1 MSFWSSDMAFET
13 PWSAGFRSTHRTA
26 GGPDGASLGRPGGES
41 AARRR
46 GVPGGGCLH
55 PCLGGASIVP
65 ERPRWRPRGLSQP
78 RQGVAGEPKRGKEA
92 HVAMYEAYCV
102 KCRAKR
108 EFEGSVVELKNGRKA
123 AQGTCPVCGTKVMR
137 ILGKSAT

>member
-1 MSFWSSDMAFET
+1 MAASR
-13 PWSAGFRSTHRTA
+13 PLPSPRA
-26 GGPDGASLGRPGGES
+26 GG
-41 AARRR
+41 
-46 GVPGGGCLH
+46 
-55 PCLGGASIVP
+55 
-65 ERPRWRPRGLSQP
+65 
-78 RQGVAGEPKRGKEA
+78 PKRGKEA

-137 ILGKSAT
+137 ILGKSAS

>member
-1 MSFWSSDMAFET
+1 MPDEAAMA
-13 PWSAGFRSTHRTA
+13 
-26 GGPDGASLGRPGGES
+26 ASRP
-41 AARRR
+41 
-46 GVPGGGCLH
+46 VGCLWVD
-55 PCLGGASIVP
+55 L
-65 ERPRWRPRGLSQP
+65 
-78 RQGVAGEPKRGKEA
+78 GKEA

-137 ILGKSAT
+137 ILGKTAS

>member
-1 MSFWSSDMAFET
+1 MH
-13 PWSAGFRSTHRTA
+13 PCVV
-26 GGPDGASLGRPGGES
+26 GASIARYGAAMGAASKGVEGLRGRD
-41 AARRR
+41 A
-46 GVPGGGCLH
+46 VPGG
-55 PCLGGASIVP
+55 P
-65 ERPRWRPRGLSQP
+65 Q
-78 RQGVAGEPKRGKEA
+78 GKEA
-92 HVAMYEAYCV
+92 HVANMYEAYCV